1 MSDPQARR
9 LQSEEVRAQGIVD
22 AKLKAVAAQERS
34 HMVSALIELVK
45 ADPTNKEA
53 KKKLNQMLG
62 LV

>member
-1 MSDPQARR
+1 MEGTAPSVRR
-9 LQSEEVRAQGIVD
+9 SAGTGNRRCKIEG
-22 AKLKAVAAQERS
+22 QERS